1 MKSSKKKGNV
11 QVELKPEYPQ
21 GKKNLPMEREMN
33 PPSRED
39 WIEKGRRL
47 IWYPFTQMKEW
58 EKEVPT
64 IISRGKGVYLIDAEG
79 KRYLD
84 GVSSLW
90 VNLHGHRKKEIDEAL
105 INQIKR
111 ISHSTLLGLSNFPAI
126 ALAEKLLDIAPAGL
140 TKVFYSDN
148 GSTAVEVAI
157 KLAYGF
163 WQRRGG
169 VHRKKRKFIS
179 FKSAYHGD
187 TIGAVSV
194 GGIDLFHRAY
204 EPLLFETVK
213 VPAPTCYRCPLSLI
227 YPSCGMACAEEVE
240 KTIKR
245 NHRELAGLIIEPRV
259 QAAAGMLTA
268 PPGYLKRIRELCN
281 RYDLLM
287 IADEV
292 ATGFG
297 RTGKMFACEHEGVTP
312 DLMALSKG
320 ITGGYLPL
328 AATLTTQPIYDAY
341 LGEYAEFKTFFH
353 GHSYTGNPLGC
364 AAAIANLEVFERER
378 VLERLQP
385 KIEFAER
392 ELHPWND
399 WEHVGEIRQVGLMI
413 GIELVADK
421 KKKTPYPIERRVGAQ
436 VCRRAKERGV
446 LLRPLGN
453 VIVLMPPLSISIREL
468 GRLIQIVGEGIEQVT
483 SEFK

>member
-1 MKSSKKKGNV
+1 MKRLNGRNGLKSDYPMGKKKRRKRN
-11 QVELKPEYPQ
+11 ET
-21 GKKNLPMEREMN
+21 ERRSSEA
-33 PPSRED
+33 
-39 WIEKGRRL
+39 WIEKAQQS
-47 IWYPFTQMKEW
+47 IWHPFTQMKEW

-64 IISRGKGVYLIDAEG
+64 IITRGEGVYLFDIEG

-90 VNLHGHRKKEIDEAL
+90 VNLHGHRKKEIDAAL
-105 INQIKR
+105 IDQIQR
-111 ISHSTLLGLSNFPAI
+111 ISHSTLLGLTNLPAI
-126 ALAEKLLDIAPAGL
+126 DLADRLLKIAPPGL

-157 KLAYGF
+157 KLAFGY
-163 WQRRGG
+163 WQRKGG
-169 VHRKKRKFIS
+169 IERKKKKFIS

-194 GGIDLFHRAY
+194 GGIDLFHHAY
-204 EPLLFETVK
+204 EPLLFETIK
-213 VPAPTCYRCPLSLI
+213 VAPPTCYRCPLSLA
-227 YPSCGMACAEEVE
+227 YPSCGIACLEEVE

-245 NHRELAGLIIEPRV
+245 HRSELAGLIIEPLV

-268 PPGYLKRIRELCN
+268 PPGYLKRIRELCH

-312 DLMALSKG
+312 DLIALSKG

-328 AATLTTQPIYDAY
+328 AATLAIQPIYDAY
-341 LGEYAEFKTFFH
+341 LGEYEEFKTFFH

-364 AAAIANLEVFERER
+364 AAAVANLKIFEKEK
-378 VLERLQP
+378 VLARIQP
-385 KIEFAER
+385 KIAFLKEQLDR
-392 ELHPWND
+392 WKPWD
-399 WEHVGEIRQVGLMI
+399 HVGEIRQVGLMV

-421 KKKTPYPIERRVGAQ
+421 PEKIPYPPEWRVGAQ
-436 VCRRAKERGV
+436 VCRGAKERGV

-453 VIVLMPPLSISIREL
+453 VIVLMPPLSINIREL
-468 GRLIQIVGEGIEQVT
+468 KRLLAVVGEEIQRVT
-483 SEFK
+483 SRIK

>member
-1 MKSSKKKGNV
+1 
-11 QVELKPEYPQ
+11 L
-21 GKKNLPMEREMN
+21 
-33 PPSRED
+33 ED

-47 IWYPFTQMKEW
+47 IWHPFTQMKEW
-58 EKEVPT
+58 EKEIPT
-64 IISRGKGVYLIDAEG
+64 IIRRGEGVYLIDAEG
-79 KRYLD
+79 KRYID

-90 VNLHGHRKKEIDEAL
+90 VNLHGHCKKEIDEAL
-105 INQIKR
+105 IAQIKR

-126 ALAEKLLDIAPAGL
+126 ELAEKLLQIAPPGL
-140 TKVFYSDN
+140 RKVFYSDD

-194 GGIDLFHRAY
+194 GGIDLFHQAY

-213 VPAPTCYRCPLSLI
+213 APAPTCYRCPLSLT
-227 YPSCGMACAEEVE
+227 YPSCGMACVEEVE
-240 KTIKR
+240 EIIR
-245 NHRELAGLIIEPRV
+245 RHQGELAGLIIEPLV
-259 QAAAGMLTA
+259 QAAAGMLTS

-281 RYDLLM
+281 QYDLLM

-297 RTGKMFACEHEGVTP
+297 RTGKMFACEQEAVTP

-328 AATLTTQPIYDAY
+328 AATLTTQSIYDAY

-364 AAAIANLEVFERER
+364 AAALANLDIFEKES

-385 KIEFAER
+385 KIEFVKKR
-392 ELHPWND
+392 LHSWKD

-421 KKKTPYPIERRVGAQ
+421 SKKTPYPIEWRVGTE
-436 VCRRAKERGV
+436 VCRRAKAKGV
-446 LLRPLGN
+446 LLRPLVN

-468 GRLIQIVGEGIEQVT
+468 GKLIRIVGEEIKQVT
-483 SEFK
+483 SELKTSNKS